1 MTSVPGRARIGPGA
15 FVAVVGASGVGKDAL
30 ISGARERC
38 GPTAH
43 FPRRAI
49 TRPPGPGEDFDSL
62 SPAAFAAADER
73 GDFAVSWRAH
83 GLAYG
88 IPAWVDEPV
97 RAGQVVVANVSRGAV
112 SALEAR
118 YDRVVV
124 VRITV
129 SDAVRAERLR
139 ARRRESAEDVAARL
153 ARADPAPGRVA
164 DHEIRN
170 DTTVADGS
178 SRLLA
183 VVAAAHRTTDRRTEQ
198 VWARSVSRKRP

>member
-1 MTSVPGRARIGPGA
+1 MTPFGSGRIGPGA

-30 ISGARERC
+30 ITAARAQC
-38 GPTAH
+38 GPAAQ
-43 FPRRAI
+43 FPRRVI

-62 SPAAFAAADER
+62 SEAAFADADAR
-73 GDFAVSWRAH
+73 GEFAVSWRAH

-88 IPAWVDEPV
+88 IPVWVDGPV

-112 SALEAR
+112 GALRER

-129 SDAVRAERLR
+129 SDAVRAQRLQ
-139 ARRRESAEDVAARL
+139 ARSRESSSDIAGRL
-153 ARADPAPGRVA
+153 ARADPAPERVA

-170 DTTVADGS
+170 DATVAEGGAA
-178 SRLLA
+178 LLA
-183 VVAAAHRTTDRRTEQ
+183 VVTAALAATDRREEP
-198 VWARSVSRKRP
+198 A